1 MYNLNDLTNIA
12 KGLFGKLI
20 NQGFNDITIHQYT
33 DTQGS
38 TIYAKARLKNA
49 QGKKHIRPFF
59 FDMDNQ
65 WKMGEPVFTLNQKPL
80 YYLHKLSQAQSVWIF
95 EGEQKAD
102 LMDNLGYTATTTGGS
117 NTIITHDLQ
126 PLAGKKCIL
135 WRDNDNAGI
144 SWLGTF
150 IQALQVLSPP
160 PTIHIVDVDKL
171 GLVEKGDIVDYM
183 QECDFA
189 TMQAKLQALPM
200 LDNDHLSQLSHATS
214 TAKTAQ
220 NNQPATATPASKQDE
235 PWGEPSPLDDKYHK
249 ENDYPLDSFGSE
261 LAGVITQ
268 IAYYAQVPLA
278 VAGQSVLG
286 VLSAI
291 GQRMANA
298 PFLNTHIPASLFLI
312 TEFPSGQGK
321 SQATKLANYEL
332 AEWEK
337 ENYLNYLAV
346 LNDWERQPPKEKANN
361 PKPKSHT
368 YMVSDGTI
376 EAVTDKFILDEQKD
390 VYWNTDEAGQFFN
403 GYSMKS
409 DTAGSSISSLTK
421 LWDGSPVSKIRS
433 QRGKTGQDRT
443 NAYDARLTLDVMGQ
457 RVILE
462 PAMTDPV
469 LINQGF
475 LPRALLACPK
485 SFQGY
490 RKYNT
495 PERMTASPS
504 QDWQLVKYY
513 QKCRDLLIGKPAKRE
528 NMPFKDQNAK
538 QALADYMQDVEN
550 KQRTGEPYAQI
561 PAFAGRMG
569 ENTARIAC
577 LLALFQGEKT
587 VSKDHIIKASKLV
600 DFSIAERL
608 KYCDI
613 VDENKG
619 DAELLI
625 DWLIKRAKM
634 HKKSSFG
641 YSEVQSTISPKALR
655 QKAVFDLAI
664 DYLLEKQHIRIA
676 YQDDCRFIEINPKL
690 LTA

>member
-1 MYNLNDLTNIA
+1 MYNPNELTNIA

-20 NQGFNDITIHQYT
+20 NQGYNAITIHQYT
-33 DTQGS
+33 DTQGN
-38 TIYAKARLKNA
+38 TIYAKARLKNT

-65 WKMGEPVFTLNQKPL
+65 WKMGEPVFTPNQKPL
-80 YYLHKLSQAQSVWIF
+80 YYLHKLSQAQSIWIF

-102 LMDNLGYTATTTGGS
+102 LMDNLGYIATTTGGS
-117 NTIITHDLQ
+117 NTITAHDLQ
-126 PLAGKKCIL
+126 PLAGKECVL
-135 WRDNDNAGI
+135 WRDNDTAGI
-144 SWLGTF
+144 SWLDTF
-150 IQALQVLSPP
+150 IQALQALSPP

-183 QECDFA
+183 QGCDIT
-189 TMQAKLQALPM
+189 TMHAKLQALPM
-200 LDNDHLSQLSHATS
+200 LDNNRLQQLLQATS
-214 TAKTAQ
+214 TAKPAQ
-220 NNQPATATPASKQDE
+220 NSQPATATPAPKQDE
-235 PWGEPSPLDDKYHK
+235 PWGEPLPLDDKYHK

-261 LAGVITQ
+261 LADVITQ

-332 AEWEK
+332 AEWER

-346 LNDWERQPPKEKANN
+346 LNEWERLPPKDRATN
-361 PKPKSHT
+361 PKPKSYT

-490 RKYNT
+490 RQYNT
-495 PERMTASPS
+495 PDRMNASPS
-504 QDWQLVKYY
+504 QDWHLTKYY
-513 QKCRDLLIGKPAKRE
+513 QKCRELLIDKPIERV
-528 NMPFKDQNAK
+528 NMPFKDDTAK
-538 QALADYMQDVEN
+538 QALADYMQDVET

-577 LLALFQGEKT
+577 LLALFQGEKA
-587 VSKDHIIKASKLV
+587 VSKEHIINASKLV

-613 VDENKG
+613 TDGNKG

-625 DWLIKRAKM
+625 EWLVKRAKL
-634 HKKSSFG
+634 HKKASFG
-641 YSEVQSTISPKALR
+641 YSEIQSNISPKTLR
-655 QKAVFDLAI
+655 QKAVFELAI
-664 DYLLEKQHIRIA
+664 DYLLEKQHIRLA

>member
-1 MYNLNDLTNIA
+1 MYNPNDLTNIA

-20 NQGFNDITIHQYT
+20 NQGFNTITIHQYT
-33 DTQGS
+33 DTQGN

-65 WKMGEPVFTLNQKPL
+65 WKMGEPVFTPNQKPL

-183 QECDFA
+183 QGCDFA

-214 TAKTAQ
+214 TAKTAK

-235 PWGEPSPLDDKYHK
+235 PWGEPLPLDDKYHK

-261 LAGVITQ
+261 LADVITQ

-361 PKPKSHT
+361 PKPKSYT

-390 VYWNTDEAGQFFN
+390 VYWNTDEAG
-403 GYSMKS
+403 
-409 DTAGSSISSLTK
+409 
-421 LWDGSPVSKIRS
+421 
-433 QRGKTGQDRT
+433 
-443 NAYDARLTLDVMGQ
+443 
-457 RVILE
+457 
-462 PAMTDPV
+462 
-469 LINQGF
+469 
-475 LPRALLACPK
+475 
-485 SFQGY
+485 
-490 RKYNT
+490 
-495 PERMTASPS
+495 
-504 QDWQLVKYY
+504 
-513 QKCRDLLIGKPAKRE
+513 
-528 NMPFKDQNAK
+528 
-538 QALADYMQDVEN
+538 
-550 KQRTGEPYAQI
+550 
-561 PAFAGRMG
+561 
-569 ENTARIAC
+569 
-577 LLALFQGEKT
+577 
-587 VSKDHIIKASKLV
+587 
-600 DFSIAERL
+600 
-608 KYCDI
+608 
-613 VDENKG
+613 
-619 DAELLI
+619 
-625 DWLIKRAKM
+625 
-634 HKKSSFG
+634 
-641 YSEVQSTISPKALR
+641 
-655 QKAVFDLAI
+655 
-664 DYLLEKQHIRIA
+664 
-676 YQDDCRFIEINPKL
+676 
-690 LTA
+690 

>member
-1 MYNLNDLTNIA
+1 MYNPNELTQIA

-20 NQGFNDITIHQYT
+20 NQGYNDITIHQYT
-33 DTQGS
+33 DTQGNM
-38 TIYAKARLKNA
+38 IYAKARLKNA

-59 FDMDNQ
+59 LDMDNQ
-65 WKMGEPVFTLNQKPL
+65 WKMGEPVFTPNQKPL
-80 YYLHKLSQAQSVWIF
+80 YYLHKLSQSQYVWIF

-102 LMDNLGYTATTTGGS
+102 LMDYLGYTATTTGGS
-117 NTIITHDLQ
+117 NSITTHDLQ
-126 PLAGKKCIL
+126 PLAGKQCIL

-144 SWLGTF
+144 SWLDTF
-150 IQALQVLSPP
+150 IQSLQALSPP
-160 PTIHIVDVDKL
+160 PTIRIVDVDKL
-171 GLVEKGDIVDYM
+171 DLVEKGDIVDYM
-183 QECDFA
+183 QGCDFD

-200 LDNDHLSQLSHATS
+200 LDDDRLNQLLQATS
-214 TAKTAQ
+214 TATPAP
-220 NNQPATATPASKQDE
+220 NSQPATATPAPKQDE
-235 PWGEPSPLDDKYHK
+235 PWGEPLPLDDKYHK
-249 ENDYPLDSFGSE
+249 ENEYPLDSFGKE
-261 LAGVITQ
+261 LADVVTQ

-298 PFLNTHIPASLFLI
+298 PFLNTHIPTSLFLI

-321 SQATKLANYEL
+321 SQATKLANHEL

-337 ENYLNYLAV
+337 ENYLNYLAA
-346 LNDWERQPPKEKANN
+346 LNDWERQPPKDRMNS
-361 PKPKSHT
+361 PKPKSHA

-403 GYSMKS
+403 GYSLKS
-409 DTAGSSISSLTK
+409 DTAGSSISCLTK

-443 NAYDARLTLDVMGQ
+443 HAYDARLTLDVMGQ

-462 PAMTDPV
+462 PAMTDPI
-469 LINQGF
+469 LTNQGF

-490 RKYNT
+490 REYNT
-495 PERMTASPS
+495 TERMNANPL
-504 QDWQLVKYY
+504 QDWNLVKYY
-513 QKCRDLLIGKPAKRE
+513 QRCRDLLIAKPVKRE
-528 NMPFKDQNAK
+528 NIPFKDDNAK
-538 QALADYMQDVEN
+538 QALADYMQDVETQ
-550 KQRTGEPYAQI
+550 QRQGGKYAQI

-577 LLALFQGEKT
+577 LLALFQDKKA
-587 VSKDHIIKASKLV
+587 VDKDHIIKASKLV

-613 VDENKG
+613 MDENKS

-625 DWLIKRAKM
+625 DWLVKRAKM
-634 HKKSSFG
+634 RNKSSFG

>member
-1 MYNLNDLTNIA
+1 MYNPNELTPIA

-20 NQGFNDITIHQYT
+20 NQGYNAITIHQYT
-33 DTQGS
+33 DTQGN
-38 TIYAKARLKNA
+38 TIYAKARLKNT

-65 WKMGEPVFTLNQKPL
+65 WKMGEPVFTPNQKPL
-80 YYLHKLSQAQSVWIF
+80 YYLHKLSQAQSIWIF

-102 LMDNLGYTATTTGGS
+102 LMDNLGYIATTTGGS
-117 NTIITHDLQ
+117 NTITAHDLQ
-126 PLAGKKCIL
+126 PLAGKECVL
-135 WRDNDNAGI
+135 WRDNDTAGI
-144 SWLGTF
+144 SWLDTF
-150 IQALQVLSPP
+150 IQALQALSPP
-160 PTIHIVDVDKL
+160 PTIRIVDVDKL

-183 QECDFA
+183 QGCNIA

-200 LDNDHLSQLSHATS
+200 LDNNRLQQLLQATS
-214 TAKTAQ
+214 TAKTAP
-220 NNQPATATPASKQDE
+220 NNQPATATPAPKQDE
-235 PWGEPSPLDDKYHK
+235 PWGEPLPLDDKYHK
-249 ENDYPLDSFGSE
+249 ENDYPLDGFGKE
-261 LAGVITQ
+261 LADVIRQ

-346 LNDWERQPPKEKANN
+346 LNEWERQPPKDRATN
-361 PKPKSHT
+361 PKPKSYT

-490 RKYNT
+490 RQYNT
-495 PERMTASPS
+495 PDRMNASPS
-504 QDWQLVKYY
+504 QDWHLTKYY
-513 QKCRDLLIGKPAKRE
+513 QKCRELLIDKPIERV
-528 NMPFKDQNAK
+528 NMPFKDQSAK
-538 QALADYMQDVEN
+538 QALADYMQDVET
-550 KQRTGEPYAQI
+550 KQRAGEPYAQI

-577 LLALFQGEKT
+577 LLALFQGEKA
-587 VSKDHIIKASKLV
+587 VSKEHIINASKLV

-613 VDENKG
+613 TDGNKG

-625 DWLIKRAKM
+625 EWLVKRAKL
-634 HKKSSFG
+634 HKKASFG
-641 YSEVQSTISPKALR
+641 YSEIQSNISPKTLR
-655 QKAVFDLAI
+655 QKAVFELAI
-664 DYLLEKQHIRIA
+664 DYLLEKQHIRLA